1 MYLIFRSK
9 QILPQFQLAETISKT
24 PDAKVLIYDTID
36 GGYYTAAGI
45 LPANRYF
52 CFLNIED
59 NYPDI
64 LEEQDRLIE
73 EGYFDYIITTYYFEE
88 NWDNYEFVQEAAG
101 TYVNYD
107 RTSYYEGFKLYKRVQ
122 E

>member
-1 MYLIFRSK
+1 MLAFG
-9 QILPQFQLAETISKT
+9 QIIIVVDLLLVVVGL
-24 PDAKVLIYDTID
+24 D
-36 GGYYTAAGI
+36 
-45 LPANRYF
+45 R
-52 CFLNIED
+52 
-59 NYPDI
+59 
-64 LEEQDRLIE
+64 EQDRLIE

>member
-1 MYLIFRSK
+1 MYLIFGSK
-9 QILPQFQLAETISKT
+9 QSLQQYQIADTISKT

-36 GGYYTAAGI
+36 NGYYTLAGI

-59 NYPDI
+59 KYPNI
-64 LEEQDRLIE
+64 KEEQNRLIE
-73 EGYFDYIITTYYFEE
+73 EGYFDYIITTHAFEE
-88 NWDNYEFVQEAAG
+88 EWDNYEFIMEGTG
-101 TYVNYD
+101 TYVNYN
-107 RTSYYEGFKLYKRVQ
+107 RKSFYEGYKLYKRVQ